1 MPTISGYVNTM
12 AHSVSSP
19 NCAPACEYVAMPD
32 GSSSAAPVIRPGP
45 SCRAQSRSLLF
56 ISLLH
61 RRRGEYNP
69 QRTTGTKK
77 SPGSCR
83 GFACKKQAGCVIE
96 STSLPVGFDVAVLVV
111 AQENCADHESHQCH
125 DDRVPQAEVDVPLPC
140 NERSRKQRQHAA

>member
-45 SCRAQSRSLLF
+45 SCRAQSRIVLF
-56 ISLLH
+56 IALLH

-69 QRTTGTKK
+69 VPTPNAQRSTPIPTFPIEGE
-77 SPGSCR
+77 G
-83 GFACKKQAGCVIE
+83 VI
-96 STSLPVGFDVAVLVV
+96 GIGGG
-111 AQENCADHESHQCH
+111 H
-125 DDRVPQAEVDVPLPC
+125 R
-140 NERSRKQRQHAA
+140 